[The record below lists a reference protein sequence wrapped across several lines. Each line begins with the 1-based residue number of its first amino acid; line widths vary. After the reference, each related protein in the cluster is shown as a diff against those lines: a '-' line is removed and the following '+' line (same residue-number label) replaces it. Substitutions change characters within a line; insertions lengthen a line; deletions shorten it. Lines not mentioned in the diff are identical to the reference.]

1 MSIFSSFSDSIKDK
15 VDFLRIDNNKNQDY
29 MLYKT
34 GKQVL
39 NVNKKQVV
47 DIVHEPTID
56 FYLQPK
62 NQYPSTFSG
71 QEFYIDF
78 ELNKFD
84 YTFYQ
89 FLLRFEI
96 TNLSTG
102 ANAKMLPYPL
112 FISRVSVLKN
122 QNTMGNDIYD
132 YDIMLYYRIKN
143 GVDKDKNIKYKIID
157 KNENII
163 TDMKILNYIKSLV
176 IPPAYDDVTIFYEKS
191 PKILFQGFDN
201 KGRLQ
206 QIYSANH
213 KKESSKKKFCHL
225 MEFGKILSKIE
236 NDISL
241 ILGVVPLAGGI
252 GVYVG

>member
-78 ELNKFD
+78 ELNKFN
-84 YTFYQ
+84 YTFHQ
-89 FLLRFEI
+89 FLLRFDI

-102 ANAKMLPYPL
+102 ANAKMLPSPL

-122 QNTMGNDIYD
+122 SNTMGNDIYD
-132 YDIMLYYRIKN
+132 YDIMLYNLHKIS
-143 GVDKDKNIKYKIID
+143 KDYNLNNYNTLGMTISNNKELISID
-157 KNENII
+157 YSPLGTLYNII
-163 TDMKILNYIKSLV
+163 EL
-176 IPPAYDDVTIFYEKS
+176 
-191 PKILFQGFDN
+191 ILF
-201 KGRLQ
+201 K
-206 QIYSANH
+206 
-213 KKESSKKKFCHL
+213 
-225 MEFGKILSKIE
+225 
-236 NDISL
+236 
-241 ILGVVPLAGGI
+241 
-252 GVYVG
+252 